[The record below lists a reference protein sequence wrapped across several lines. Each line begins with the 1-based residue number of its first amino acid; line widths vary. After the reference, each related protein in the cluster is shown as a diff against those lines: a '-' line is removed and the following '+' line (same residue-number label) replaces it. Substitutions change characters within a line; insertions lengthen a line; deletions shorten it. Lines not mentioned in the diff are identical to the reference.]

1 MTMETVSTNAV
12 AVRRVHEG
20 DRDYIVAPLS
30 LIVPG
35 VLNGSRGR
43 LLYPRAE
50 VASTARAWAG
60 MPLVVYHPMRGGAHV
75 SARDPEVL
83 AAQGVGEVRSPR
95 ANGKLAAEGW
105 FDVEKLRQVD
115 SRVLARLERG
125 DRVELSTGLFTD
137 NDPVP
142 GVHNGVAYDFIAR
155 NYRPDHVAVL
165 PDEVGAC
172 SLRDGCGVNVNA
184 QAHDALGRFAAS
196 EAAGDHAAKAL
207 SHSSVASGRKAAHDA
222 SQDAAVATDRARET
236 DSDEHHAAAA
246 DLHQQAAVLHRGS
259 SSGSR
264 AEHDAAADAHTAAA
278 DMHIAA
284 VSRKPAGLV
293 SAGEAHGATERAVGA
308 TAAAG
313 PVQDTRTARI
323 NLEHAQEASSRAVR
337 TVDGAARS
345 RAHRQ
350 AASNHELTA
359 SRHRQ
364 AAELAG
370 ANEQGDAHRRAAEAH
385 AAAAAAHSRLVSNRA
400 QLRHGDGKYGGHGDG
415 TGSGPVHAAA
425 AAGMLTEQDRELGR
439 IAETEDPPSWA
450 RDAAKWKRAKR
461 VAERAAGDLA
471 LAAYLYRRM
480 GGMIVNFSSDEE
492 RAAAMVHMRE
502 AGGGKSRAAVR
513 ATRSAAQRKTS
524 ESHKQAARA
533 HERAG
538 AHHRAAGKKQ
548 LANEHSAM
556 AKEHVK
562 KAGTTVNREQTIEFL
577 ATNCS
582 CWKGAG
588 DRAVLETFSDDKL
601 KQLRAAAE
609 RASQDSAVANAARK
623 GAHGVKWD
631 ERKQALVSNKR
642 DDEDEDEDEDDSD
655 EDDSDEDDSDEDDS
669 DVKNRRTRNQS
680 ADSWLKGAPKEVQ
693 SVVRNAL
700 AVERREKEQ
709 LIGRITANAS
719 SEELKKSA
727 ANRLASK
734 PLDEL
739 RELAA
744 LLAPAAPEP
753 SYFGAAAPFADA
765 ATVNREDILPLP
777 GMDEDAS

>member
-1 MTMETVSTNAV
+1 METVSTNAV
-12 AVRRVHEG
+12 AVRRVREG
-20 DRDYIVAPLS
+20 GREYIVAPLS

-43 LLYPRAE
+43 LLYPKAE

-60 MPLVVYHPMRGGAHV
+60 MPLVVYHPVRGGAHV

-115 SRVLARLERG
+115 NRVLARLERG

-172 SLRDGCGVNVNA
+172 SLSDGCGVNV
-184 QAHDALGRFAAS
+184 
-196 EAAGDHAAKAL
+196 
-207 SHSSVASGRKAAHDA
+207 
-222 SQDAAVATDRARET
+222 
-236 DSDEHHAAAA
+236 
-246 DLHQQAAVLHRGS
+246 
-259 SSGSR
+259 
-264 AEHDAAADAHTAAA
+264 
-278 DMHIAA
+278 
-284 VSRKPAGLV
+284 
-293 SAGEAHGATERAVGA
+293 
-308 TAAAG
+308 
-313 PVQDTRTARI
+313 
-323 NLEHAQEASSRAVR
+323 
-337 TVDGAARS
+337 
-345 RAHRQ
+345 
-350 AASNHELTA
+350 
-359 SRHRQ
+359 
-364 AAELAG
+364 
-370 ANEQGDAHRRAAEAH
+370 
-385 AAAAAAHSRLVSNRA
+385 NRA
-400 QLRHGDGKYGGHGDG
+400 QLRHGDGQYGAHGDG
-415 TGSGPVHAAA
+415 TGSGSVHAAA
-425 AAGMLTEQDRELGR
+425 ASGALTEQDRELGR
-439 IAETEDPPSWA
+439 IAGEEAEAGQNPPSWV
-450 RDAAKWKRAKR
+450 DDEAKWERAKR
-461 VAERAAGDLA
+461 IADRTDADDRWAMVT
-471 LAAYLYRRM
+471 YLYRRM
-480 GGMIVNFSSDEE
+480 GGMIANFSSDEE

-502 AGGGKSRAAVR
+502 EGGSKSQKAVR
-513 ATRSAAQRKTS
+513 ATRSAAQRKTG

-556 AKEHVK
+556 AKEHTK
-562 KAGTTVNREQTIEFL
+562 KAGATVNREQTIEFL

-582 CWKGAG
+582 CWKGSG

-631 ERKQALVSNKR
+631 EGKQALVSNR
-642 DDEDEDEDEDDSD
+642 RDDDDDDEDDEDSDMEDSD
-655 EDDSDEDDSDEDDS
+655 EEDSEEEP
-669 DVKNRRTRNQS
+669 KRTRNQRRKQKQTP
-680 ADSWLKGAPKEVQ
+680 DKWLKNAPREVQ

-719 SEELKKSA
+719 SEELRRSA
-727 ANRLASK
+727 KDRLASK

-744 LLAPAAPEP
+744 LLAPSAPEP
-753 SYFGAAAPFADA
+753 SYFGAAAPLADT

-777 GMDEDAS
+777 GMDEEAS